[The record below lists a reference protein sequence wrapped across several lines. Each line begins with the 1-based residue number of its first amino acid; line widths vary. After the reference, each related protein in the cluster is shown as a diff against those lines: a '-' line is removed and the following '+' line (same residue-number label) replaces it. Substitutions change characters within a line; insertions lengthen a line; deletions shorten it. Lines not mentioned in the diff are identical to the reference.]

1 MITREDQVEQ
11 STQDFVKDGLTTL
24 NYFPDVVD
32 VRDSF
37 PSADERSKELTKT
50 TVAVGFNF
58 DDGGRHVELG
68 SDLTLRI
75 YTIEFWVFGISQN
88 QGRNIANVVRGILE
102 QGGYLIPLKAIELPD
117 RPVFDQLIVSDERG
131 IAVTRQLARDPRTWD
146 RFVWTTTVK
155 IEDTYMPSA
164 ALVVDA

>member
-11 STQDFVKDGLTTL
+11 SVSDFVKDGLTTL
-24 NYFPDVVD
+24 DYVPNVVD

-37 PSADERSKELTKT
+37 PTADERSKELRKT

-75 YTIEFWVFGISQN
+75 YTIEFWTFGTTPQ
-88 QGRNIANVVRGILE
+88 QGRNIANVIRSLIE
-102 QGGYLIPLKAIELPD
+102 QSGYLVPLKAIELPD
-117 RPVFDQLIVSDERG
+117 RPIFDQLIVSDQRG
-131 IAVTRQLARDPRTWD
+131 VAVTRQLARDPRTWD

-155 IEDTYMPSA
+155 IEDTYFPAA
-164 ALVVDA
+164 ALVAD